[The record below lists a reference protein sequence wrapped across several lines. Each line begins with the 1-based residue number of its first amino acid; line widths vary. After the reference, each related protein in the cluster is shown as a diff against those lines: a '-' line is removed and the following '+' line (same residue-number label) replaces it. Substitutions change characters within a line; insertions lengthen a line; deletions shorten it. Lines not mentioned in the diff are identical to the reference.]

1 MITDLLI
8 PTAILIALAVFVTRG
23 VERLMPETV
32 PGIAATALVSAVAL
46 VGLSACLFA
55 VLYLLE
61 TPAAARLIGQT
72 GSVLHFLLLG
82 VQAGLVW
89 GPILLLVSVTAPRRW
104 RSNVW

>member
-1 MITDLLI
+1 MILGLLI

-23 VERLMPETV
+23 VERLMPETI
-32 PGIAATALVSAVAL
+32 PGIAAAALLSALAL

-61 TPAAARLIGQT
+61 TPSAARLIGQR
-72 GSVLHFLLLG
+72 GGVLHFLLLG

-89 GPILLLVSVTAPRRW
+89 GPIVLLVSVTAPRRW
-104 RSNVW
+104 RTNVW